1 MKMNCKGFVLLETL
15 IVAVFVVF
23 IFTFL
28 YTTIIPLLGTYED
41 LTNKNNID
49 VVYKLYHIRKSL
61 YNDTNYNTIINNQY
75 GKISCNNYTNQNYC
89 LNLIS
94 SDYINLLDGY
104 EIIYVK
110 DINNYKDNLYNI
122 EGLSD
127 ELYEYIKNYDDD
139 LKNVIFLY
147 DYKLNSVAHL
157 GLALDLNRIYNYN
170 L

>member
-1 MKMNCKGFVLLETL
+1 MKLNCKGFVLLETL
-15 IVAVFVVF
+15 IVALFVVF
-23 IFTFL
+23 VFTFL

-49 VVYKLYHIRKSL
+49 VVYKLYHVRKNL
-61 YNDTNYNTIINNQY
+61 YNDINYTTIINNQY
-75 GKISCNNYTNQNYC
+75 GRLSCDNYTNRNYC
-89 LNLIS
+89 HSLIS
-94 SDYINLLDGY
+94 SDYIDLIDGY
-104 EIIYVK
+104 EIVYVK
-110 DINNYKDNLYNI
+110 DINTYKNDLFNI
-122 EGLSD
+122 NGLSN
-127 ELYEYIKNYDDD
+127 ELYEYIEKYDGN